1 MLFKGRGLCGHHGGV
16 GRGSGRRRRRRRSR
30 RDLYS
35 KQVDLFWTTEK

>member
-16 GRGSGRRRRRRRSR
+16 GRGSGRRRRRRSR
-30 RDLYS
+30 HDLYS